1 MSNDNQMKK
10 ALIKVATN
18 LNDFIKENPNF
29 INDTKSFWIENKRLN
44 NQLKLIESH
53 NNREIYRISEK
64 YETVKQTL
72 QFIFGERQTAL
83 NAHYAVLDK
92 AIKSDDRE
100 LIIKSLQGASSIVSQ
115 HPLENFSEFRQI
127 WDNTDETLYLDF

>member
-92 AIKSDDRE
+92 AIKSDEIGRASCRE
-100 LIIKSLQGASSIVSQ
+100 RV
-115 HPLENFSEFRQI
+115 
-127 WDNTDETLYLDF
+127 

>member
-1 MSNDNQMKK
+1 MSKDDQIKK
-10 ALIKVATN
+10 ALIKGANTF
-18 LNDFIKENPNF
+18 NDFIKENPNF
-29 INDTKSFWIENKRLN
+29 INEAKSFWIENKRLN

-53 NNREIYRISEK
+53 NNREIYRISKK
-64 YETVKQTL
+64 YKTVKHTL

-100 LIIKSLQGASSIVSQ
+100 LIIKSLQGISSIVSQ

>member
-100 LIIKSLQGASSIVSQ
+100 LIIKSLQGISSIVSQ